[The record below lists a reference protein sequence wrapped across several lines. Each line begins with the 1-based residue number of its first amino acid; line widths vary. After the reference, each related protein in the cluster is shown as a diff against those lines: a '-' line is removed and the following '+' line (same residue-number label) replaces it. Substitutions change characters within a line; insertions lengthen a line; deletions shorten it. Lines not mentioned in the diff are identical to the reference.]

1 MDAASRARLYEEVF
15 AAVVASKTTVSAYLM
30 PDLELAR
37 YTLGTSMADRVLPY
51 VLEDSVR
58 VVFRRAFKE
67 LACLYVGRNRR
78 VLGEEAYDAFL
89 LGTEESTVPLRPAA
103 YTPPEQLKNP
113 AMRAAMA
120 RAPRILTGLD
130 CGVLASWWGSEGRG
144 RELLMSWASLLTQ
157 AAAEMATAETG
168 EKTPYLL
175 QWILLECFQ
184 EGAAALAAYR
194 VEESTRRE
202 LLAALLLGAHL
213 SHHVVKQQTL
223 SADTLE
229 GLAREELRIRW
240 TAVINPLV
248 SFRSHPNLMQYCRFY
263 PVGLGILGGE
273 RESVLST
280 LELGGATKAAAVAQA
295 AITGDRE
302 VNRSVMLKLVVEK
315 GRELL
320 LKMLETGVREDG
332 EVFRLC
338 HAYLRDDQVLRGTL
352 EDKKTRKEVVKQLE
366 AEPVSP
372 ETSVPRAEFL
382 DLLKKYNPKDPAK
395 KVFSEKDGAR
405 RAVES
410 VLAEAGDVLTARAA
424 SEVLKCFSPRTGAES
439 DRSIAQQYD
448 GGQLYR
454 FGLGVT
460 PFLKKY
466 VRGGD
471 VGHYFI
477 DVKDYTR
484 RTALL
489 KEEIM
494 ADFIRREFYEP
505 ILAIAREFYKGL
517 PQLEDRGGVYL
528 NNLLGDALSYSGD
541 IVALVG
547 TARQIRTHLDAY
559 AQNLSS
565 RLDRSQLARKVQ
577 AIDAR
582 FQETQTRLQAWGEAG
597 AEALGKLKSEREEA
611 VGRVTGEHLVAGSFI
626 AYGSAAVVVK
636 FDDPVWGEVRV
647 SVAEKINESAR
658 GTARSGSVIS
668 YVQAVRDFL
677 RRRNNNPGLELPF
690 RVYVGN
696 TLDLTHSPEADLALR
711 SAYLK
716 GDQARIVQIYQH
728 EVQQHIQNT
737 IGGGQ
742 PAVEAY
748 LARGMAIHNAGDA
761 LTGEA
766 LAAYRKAAGK
776 MVRLEDRVVP
786 VANLEPAIRQQ
797 FVFLE
802 PQLRLVVGRGADGQ
816 VCDLFRY
823 AGTMIFKG
831 FERDAPTEIWEI
843 VNLNEQ
849 AGQMLALSRTLA

>member
-1 MDAASRARLYEEVF
+1 MDAASRASLYEEVF
-15 AAVVASKTTVSAYLM
+15 SAVVASRSTLTAYLM
-30 PDLELAR
+30 PDLERAR

-58 VVFRRAFKE
+58 VVFRRALKE
-67 LACLYVGRNRR
+67 LASLYVGRNRR
-78 VLGEEAYDAFL
+78 ALGEEAYDAFL

-103 YTPPEQLKNP
+103 YSPPEQLKNP
-113 AMRAAMA
+113 AVRAAIA
-120 RAPRILTGLD
+120 RAPRILPGLD
-130 CGVLASWWGSEGRG
+130 CGVLASWWGSGGRG
-144 RELLMSWASLLTQ
+144 RELLKAWTALLTQ
-157 AAAEMATAETG
+157 ATAEMANAETG

-194 VEESTRRE
+194 IEESTRRE
-202 LLAALLLGAHL
+202 LLAALLLGTHL
-213 SHHVVKQQTL
+213 SHHVVMQQTL
-223 SADTLE
+223 AAGSLE

-240 TAVINPLV
+240 TAAINPMV

-280 LELGGATKAAAVAQA
+280 LQQAGFKKAAAVAQA
-295 AITGDRE
+295 AVAGDRE
-302 VNRSVMLKLVVEK
+302 IHRTVKMKLVVEHL
-315 GRELL
+315 RELL
-320 LKMLETGVREDG
+320 LKMLGTGPREDG
-332 EVFRLC
+332 EVFRFC
-338 HAYLRDDQVLRGTL
+338 HACLRDDQVLRGML
-352 EDKKTRKEVVKQLE
+352 EDKKTRKEVIRQLE
-366 AEPVSP
+366 AEPVSH
-372 ETSVPRAEFL
+372 ETSGPRAEFL
-382 DLLKKYNPKDPAK
+382 DLLNKYNPKDPAK
-395 KVFSEKDGAR
+395 KVFPEKEANR
-405 RAVES
+405 RTVES
-410 VLAEAGDVLTARAA
+410 VLAETGDVLTARAA
-424 SEVLKCFSPRTGAES
+424 SEVLRCFSPRTGAES

-454 FGLGVT
+454 FGLGVA

-466 VRGGD
+466 MRGGD

-489 KEEIM
+489 KEEVM

-505 ILAIAREFYKGL
+505 ILAIAREYYKGL

-528 NNLLGDALSYSGD
+528 NNLLGDAISYSGD

-559 AQNLSS
+559 AKNLSA

-582 FQETQTRLQAWGEAG
+582 YQETQTRLQAWGEAG
-597 AEALGKLKSEREEA
+597 LEALERLKVAREQA

-636 FDDPVWGEVRV
+636 FDDPVWGQVRV

-677 RRRNNNPGLELPF
+677 RRRNNNPGLQLPF

-696 TLDLTHSPEADLALR
+696 TLDLAHSPEADLALR
-711 SAYLK
+711 AAYLQ
-716 GDQARIVQIYQH
+716 GDQARVAQIYHH
-728 EVQQHIQNT
+728 EVRQHIQNT
-737 IGGGQ
+737 IGAGR

-748 LARGMAIHNAGDA
+748 LGRGMAVHNAGDA

-766 LAAYRKAAGK
+766 VATYREAAAR
-776 MVRLEDRVVP
+776 MVRFEDRTVP
-786 VANLEPAIRQQ
+786 IANLEPDIRKQ

-816 VCDLFRY
+816 VCDLFHY

-831 FERDAPTEIWEI
+831 FERETPTEIWEL
-843 VNLNEQ
+843 VNLNDP
-849 AGQMLALSRTLA
+849 AGQLLVRSRTLA